1 MNKIKYIYFHLMRQ
15 VKSYKLRNIIANLQ
29 SFIKR
34 KETITGVSSLFNI
47 NNESQKVDELIKNGY
62 TELGL
67 IKNTELI
74 TIGKN

>member
-1 MNKIKYIYFHLMRQ
+1 MRQ